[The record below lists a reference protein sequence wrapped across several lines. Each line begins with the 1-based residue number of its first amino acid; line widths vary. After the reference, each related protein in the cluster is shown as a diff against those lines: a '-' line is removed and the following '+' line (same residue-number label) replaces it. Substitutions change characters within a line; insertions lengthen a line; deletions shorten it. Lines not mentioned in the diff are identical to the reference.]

1 MQIGRGG
8 ERARGRRRKYGGT
21 IMGQTRFEKGLMLFC
36 MLFVLLVLAGT
47 DTEAQTQPSAGK
59 AKVDRL
65 VMGLIT
71 PYLDYVRPWING
83 TSDHNIVHD
92 PAFE

>member
-1 MQIGRGG
+1 
-8 ERARGRRRKYGGT
+8 
-21 IMGQTRFEKGLMLFC
+21 MGQTRFEKGLMLFC

-71 PYLDYVRPWING
+71 PT
-83 TSDHNIVHD
+83 TSLPCIDQICPHRIAVLRSSVTR
-92 PAFE
+92 ESGL